1 MVALARRIGWG
12 LAIVVGLLIATTI
25 LTARTGDPALWPP
38 AAGSPTVEILVVSHG
53 YHSGLALPRALV
65 ADVAERHGRSALIA
79 VAQRFAAY
87 PWIEVGW
94 GDEGFYRSV
103 PDAAS
108 FALALR
114 ACSGRAPSR
123 RCTWWGYP
131 PRRVRSFRTERLA
144 RWSSSSEVRSGSAS
158 GQGLPSSTS
167 CTCSPFMSN
176 VIGAS

>member
-1 MVALARRIGWG
+1 MQLMVRGEIVAMPLKVIDFAAEQIGSNVKCPRSRPTSSVRRWSGLRAPPNPMVALARRIGWG

-94 GDEGFYRSV
+94 GDGH
-103 PDAAS
+103 PI
-108 FALALR
+108 
-114 ACSGRAPSR
+114 
-123 RCTWWGYP
+123 
-131 PRRVRSFRTERLA
+131 
-144 RWSSSSEVRSGSAS
+144 SA
-158 GQGLPSSTS
+158 
-167 CTCSPFMSN
+167 FMSTTP
-176 VIGAS
+176 